1 MDEFMNQEKKI
12 MELEDRIKNLEDIQI
27 DILDM
32 LEFLAKKNNIIS
44 T

>member
-1 MDEFMNQEKKI
+1 MNQEKKI
-12 MELEDRIKNLEDIQI
+12 MELEDRVKNLEDIQS

-44 T
+44 S

>member
-1 MDEFMNQEKKI
+1 MNQEKKI
-12 MELEDRIKNLEDIQI
+12 MELEDRVKNLEDIQS

>member
-1 MDEFMNQEKKI
+1 METEKKI
-12 MELEDRIKNLEDIQI
+12 IELEDRVKNLEEIQT

-44 T
+44 S

>member
-1 MDEFMNQEKKI
+1 MNQEKKI
-12 MELEDRIKNLEDIQI
+12 VELEDRVKNLEDIQS

>member
-1 MDEFMNQEKKI
+1 MNPEKKI
-12 MELEDRIKNLEDIQI
+12 MELEDRVKNLDDIQS

>member
-12 MELEDRIKNLEDIQI
+12 MELEDRVKNLEDIQS

-44 T
+44 S

>member
-12 MELEDRIKNLEDIQI
+12 VELEDRVKNLEDIQS

>member
-12 MELEDRIKNLEDIQI
+12 MELEDRVKNLEDIQS

-32 LEFLAKKNNIIS
+32 FEFLAKKNNIIS

>member
-12 MELEDRIKNLEDIQI
+12 MELEDRVKNLEDIQS

>member
-12 MELEDRIKNLEDIQI
+12 MELEDRIKNLEDIQS